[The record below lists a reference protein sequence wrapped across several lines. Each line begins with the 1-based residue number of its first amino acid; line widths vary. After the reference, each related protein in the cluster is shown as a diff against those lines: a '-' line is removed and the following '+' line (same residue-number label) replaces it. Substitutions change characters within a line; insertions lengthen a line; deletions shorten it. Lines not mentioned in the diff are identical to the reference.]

1 MVSISF
7 GKSNFSE
14 IQNSYQ
20 MTVALIM
27 MFVVLC
33 SISSIIVAVKTSTS
47 STSVVKTEDVTTQLE
62 DREEEELELE
72 LDEDMTV
79 TTQAMAVTTQNVA
92 TKKELVKAVE
102 DLETIKDRI
111 KNVEEYSHR
120 EKYRSETNNG
130 LTVVGTLME
139 QMIDVMVA
147 VLKQPL
153 VSEAVSK
160 RIVNKQDADEIAEYI
175 EMLGQEVV
183 KEVEQTQL
191 LRCGRPMV
199 RKTKE
204 GNGGVSSWMEEGD
217 GEVPEDNCEV
227 YKFNEDKV
235 EEGTKRAA
243 ANLYNKVLS
252 VVEKA
257 EERDKMYRIVKN
269 VSIDNYKQ
277 LQLSYG
283 REISE
288 ARIED
293 FPEQSKLENIAMAHY
308 KYLGHELKRE
318 LGESINI
325 RELTGDEERYVR
337 YMKHRNPSRPV
348 ERLVGERPSRSV
360 ERPSRS
366 VERPSRSVEKPDIP
380 FFTNPNGSV
389 KGINQ
394 LTDGEYETLRE
405 FYNRFDPDGYKHT
418 DYPNRHKRR
427 YIREKINFLKEK
439 PTMYSF
445 LPGHEYSH
453 NMNLS
458 KGDNTF
464 AERQQQLTQKG
475 LTDEQI
481 LSWMDGWYRY
491 SKKHKKIKLGGGQVV
506 DEDDY
511 QDIFPFYTLSINE
524 IVNLVKDMKEQIE
537 KDQKTRMNLYM
548 YNFDDRNNQKVEGY
562 RI

>member
-1 MVSISF
+1 M
-7 GKSNFSE
+7 SNKN
-14 IQNSYQ
+14 QQ
-20 MTVALIM
+20 MKIAVVAVLII
-27 MFVVLC
+27 LL
-33 SISSIIVAVKTSTS
+33 ISSIIAAVRSSTS

-62 DREEEELELE
+62 DREEEEEEELELE

-92 TKKELVKAVE
+92 AKKELVKAVE

-111 KNVEEYSHR
+111 KNVEEYGHR

-199 RKTKE
+199 QKTKE
-204 GNGGVSSWMEEGD
+204 ENGTISSWMEEGD

-235 EEGTKRAA
+235 EEGMKRAA

-283 REISE
+283 REISQT
-288 ARIED
+288 RIED

-308 KYLGHELKRE
+308 KYLGHDLKRE

-325 RELTGDEERYVR
+325 RELTEDEERYVR
-337 YMKHRNPSRPV
+337 YLKRGKPSHPVEKPSRPV
-348 ERLVGERPSRSV
+348 EKTSL
-360 ERPSRS
+360 
-366 VERPSRSVEKPDIP
+366 
-380 FFTNPNGSV
+380 SV
-389 KGINQ
+389 KRPPAYIRFYENCSEEPVTSFKVDRNTLSEDVINGQ
-394 LTDGEYETLRE
+394 IISNPGQKIKRIELGNITILGTSEYTRYKKDVPNIEDVEEEWRPITCFNGGCEKLATVKVLGDSYYDHESVFLRDG
-405 FYNRFDPDGYKHT
+405 NCNSPT
-418 DYPNRHKRR
+418 DYYKDIKFN
-427 YIREKINFLKEK
+427 YKI
-439 PTMYSF
+439 
-445 LPGHEYSH
+445 
-453 NMNLS
+453 
-458 KGDNTF
+458 
-464 AERQQQLTQKG
+464 
-475 LTDEQI
+475 
-481 LSWMDGWYRY
+481 
-491 SKKHKKIKLGGGQVV
+491 
-506 DEDDY
+506 
-511 QDIFPFYTLSINE
+511 
-524 IVNLVKDMKEQIE
+524 
-537 KDQKTRMNLYM
+537 TR
-548 YNFDDRNNQKVEGY
+548 DR
-562 RI
+562 

>member
-1 MVSISF
+1 MS
-7 GKSNFSE
+7 KKN
-14 IQNSYQ
+14 QQ
-20 MTVALIM
+20 MKIAVVA
-27 MFVVLC
+27 VLVILL
-33 SISSIIVAVKTSTS
+33 ISSIIAAVRSSTS

-62 DREEEELELE
+62 DREEEELEL
-72 LDEDMTV
+72 DEDMTV

-92 TKKELVKAVE
+92 AKKELVKAVE
-102 DLETIKDRI
+102 DLETIKNRI
-111 KNVEEYSHR
+111 KNVEEYGHR
-120 EKYRSETNNG
+120 ENYRSETNNG

-153 VSEAVSK
+153 IAEAVSK

-199 RKTKE
+199 RKTRE
-204 GNGGVSSWMEEGD
+204 GNGSVSSWMEEGD

-227 YKFNEDKV
+227 YKFNQDKV
-235 EEGTKRAA
+235 QEGINRAT

-252 VVEKA
+252 VVEKT
-257 EERDKMYRIVKN
+257 EEQDKMYRIVKN

-337 YMKHRNPSRPV
+337 YMKR
-348 ERLVGERPSRSV
+348 GRPSRSV
-360 ERPSRS
+360 ERPSRP
-366 VERPSRSVEKPDIP
+366 VERPPR
-380 FFTNPNGSV
+380 
-389 KGINQ
+389 
-394 LTDGEYETLRE
+394 
-405 FYNRFDPDGYKHT
+405 
-418 DYPNRHKRR
+418 
-427 YIREKINFLKEK
+427 
-439 PTMYSF
+439 
-445 LPGHEYSH
+445 
-453 NMNLS
+453 
-458 KGDNTF
+458 GD
-464 AERQQQLTQKG
+464 R
-475 LTDEQI
+475 
-481 LSWMDGWYRY
+481 
-491 SKKHKKIKLGGGQVV
+491 
-506 DEDDY
+506 
-511 QDIFPFYTLSINE
+511 
-524 IVNLVKDMKEQIE
+524 
-537 KDQKTRMNLYM
+537 
-548 YNFDDRNNQKVEGY
+548 
-562 RI
+562 

>member
-7 GKSNFSE
+7 GKSNFSKA
-14 IQNSYQ
+14 QNSYQ
-20 MTVALIM
+20 MTISLIM
-27 MFVVLC
+27 MVIVMC
-33 SISSIIVAVKTSTS
+33 AVSSIITMTKMNES
-47 STSVVKTEDVTTQLE
+47 SPSKPVPVPAQASKTED
-62 DREEEELELE
+62 D
-72 LDEDMTV
+72 
-79 TTQAMAVTTQNVA
+79 VA
-92 TKKELVKAVE
+92 AKKELIEAVE

-111 KNVEEYSHR
+111 KNVEEGYR
-120 EKYRSETNNG
+120 ENYRSETNNG

-204 GNGGVSSWMEEGD
+204 ENGGVSSWMEEGD
-217 GEVPEDNCEV
+217 GDVPEDNCDV
-227 YKFNEDKV
+227 YKFNQDKV
-235 EEGTKRAA
+235 QEGINRAA

-252 VVEKA
+252 VVEKT
-257 EERDKMYRIVKN
+257 EEQDKMYRIVKN

-283 REISE
+283 REINE

-293 FPEQSKLENIAMAHY
+293 FPEQKESVDAAMAHY
-308 KYLGHELKRE
+308 KYLGYELKKE

-325 RELTGDEERYVR
+325 RELTEDEERYVR
-337 YMKHRNPSRPV
+337 YLKRGFRSSKREIEKPSRPV
-348 ERLVGERPSRSV
+348 EKASRP
-360 ERPSRS
+360 
-366 VERPSRSVEKPDIP
+366 VEKAVKKGGKKPDIDIIIP

-394 LTDGEYETLRE
+394 LTDEEYETLRK
-405 FYNRFDPDGYKHT
+405 FYTPLSRARNPYA

-427 YIREKINFLKEK
+427 YIREKIEFLKEK
-439 PTMYSF
+439 PIIFSF

-453 NMNLS
+453 NMSLN
-458 KGDNTF
+458 GDNTF
-464 AERQQQLTQKG
+464 VEKQQQLIQKG

-481 LSWMDGWYRY
+481 LNWLDGWYRY
-491 SKKHKKIKLGGGQVV
+491 SKKHKKIKLGGGQIV

-511 QDIFPFYTLSINE
+511 QDMFPFYTLSNNE
-524 IVNLVKDMKEQIE
+524 IVNLAKDMKEQIE
-537 KDQKTRMNLYM
+537 KDQKTRMNFLM
-548 YNFDDRNNQKVEGY
+548 YNFDDRNNQEVEGY